1 MILDSGLWE
10 RDEAI
15 EALHDSLEAHGVSV
29 VVSLNEYQSS
39 AEMAVDLFDP
49 GYGIQRE
56 ILATSTHPW
65 WMLYTS
71 HEGTTA
77 LTAGLLVDTLR
88 QRVPDWDRWLIN
100 SPPS

>member
-1 MILDSGLWE
+1 VILDSGLWE

-49 GYGIQRE
+49 GLWHPGRNPGDQHSPLVVAVH
-56 ILATSTHPW
+56 LA
-65 WMLYTS
+65 
-71 HEGTTA
+71 
-77 LTAGLLVDTLR
+77 
-88 QRVPDWDRWLIN
+88 
-100 SPPS
+100 